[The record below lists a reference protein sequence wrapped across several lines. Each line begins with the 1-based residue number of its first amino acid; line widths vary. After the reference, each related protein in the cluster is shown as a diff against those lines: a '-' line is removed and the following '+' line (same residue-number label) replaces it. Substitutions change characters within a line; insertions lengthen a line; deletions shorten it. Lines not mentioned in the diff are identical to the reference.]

1 MELIEWSD
9 EMSVNIKRIDEQH
22 KKLID
27 LLNSLFMAMLD
38 GLAQNVIDKIVS
50 ELINYADYHF
60 KTEEYFF
67 EEYDY
72 PDFHSHKIQHSYY
85 KDEILNF
92 KQELLNGKSTV
103 PIDVYNFLKDWLT
116 DHILK
121 SDQKY
126 SKYLNEK
133 GVF

>member
-27 LLNSLFMAMLD
+27 LLNSLFIAMLD

-60 KTEEYFF
+60 KTEEYYF
-67 EEYDY
+67 EEHNY
-72 PDFHSHKIQHSYY
+72 PGFHSHKIQHSYY

-92 KQELLNGKSTV
+92 KQELLKGKTTV
-103 PIDVYNFLKDWLT
+103 PMDVFNFLKDWLT

-126 SKYLNEK
+126 SKYLNDK